1 MFVFLDLDQTLAD
14 NTHRVHH
21 IKKSPKDWDTFEAPD
36 LVGKDTVIAG
46 ALRVLNQLIELKYD
60 VVILTGRHESLRD
73 TTMRWML
80 EHLNLSV
87 PDTHLLMR
95 GHGNMLSAAE
105 YKKEQ
110 VLNFKQGLENRG
122 GGFLFIDDN
131 ANVCATLAAFG
142 VVMKAP
148 ECWSVMFP
156 VEVPPAEVAPGDL
169 ITEE

>member
-21 IKKSPKDWDTFEAPD
+21 IKKSPQDWDAFESPD
-36 LVGKDTVIAG
+36 LAIKDTVMVG
-46 ALRVLNQLIELKYD
+46 ALRGLTKFIELKYD

-73 TTMRWML
+73 ATMRWML
-80 EHLNLSV
+80 EQLNLVV

-110 VLNFKQGLENRG
+110 VLNFKQGLENRD

-131 ANVCATLAAFG
+131 ANVCDALATFG
-142 VVMKAP
+142 VAMKAP
-148 ECWSVMFP
+148 ECWKVLFP
-156 VEVPPAEVAPGDL
+156 ARVEPTDVAPGDL
-169 ITEE
+169 PAEK